1 MVPPCSPSAYSATKA
16 QRPMRIVDDVRTFS
30 EHLPDVVLTIG
41 SFDGV
46 HLGHRRIID
55 AVVRDARALGGTASL
70 MTLRP
75 HPRQLF
81 SPATAPNILTGGRKK
96 EALLAEAGI
105 DVLFVLPFNAE
116 VAALEPEDFV
126 REIVVRRCAARKLIV
141 GHDFNFGRRA
151 RGNYE
156 FLQAVAPAHGFEI
169 AQAPALV
176 IEGERVSSTLVRELV
191 LQGELDH
198 VERFLGRRYSVV
210 GEVITGRQMGRK
222 LGYPTAN
229 IKPHNNAVPAN
240 GIYIAEALFDG
251 RRIMA
256 AVNIGIAPT
265 IRHEDTMIE
274 AHLLDFNEELV
285 GKTLEIVFHK
295 RLRPEKK
302 FDSLEALILA
312 IDADVAETR
321 RYFCVS

>member
-1 MVPPCSPSAYSATKA
+1 
-16 QRPMRIVDDVRTFS
+16 MRVVDDVRQFN
-30 EHLPDVVLTIG
+30 EVLPGVVLTIG

-55 AVVRDARALGGTASL
+55 GVVAQARTIGGTAAL

-75 HPRQLF
+75 HPRQHF
-81 SPATAPNILTGGRKK
+81 SPATAPNILTSDRKK
-96 EALLAEAGI
+96 ESLLADAGI

-126 REIVVRRCAARKLIV
+126 SEIVVQRCRAQRLIV

-151 RGNYE
+151 RGNFE
-156 FLQAVAPAHGFEI
+156 FLQEKAPVHGFTVE
-169 AQAPALV
+169 QAPALV
-176 IEGERVSSTLVRELV
+176 LEGERVSSTLVRELI
-191 LQGELDH
+191 LQGEL
-198 VERFLGRRYSVV
+198 ERAQRFLGRRYSVV

-229 IKPHNNAVPAN
+229 IKPLNNAVPAN
-240 GIYIAEALFDG
+240 GIYIAEALVEG
-251 RRIMA
+251 QRHMA

-265 IRHEDTMIE
+265 IRHEDVMIE
-274 AHLLDFNEELV
+274 AHLLDFSGELV

-295 RLRPEKK
+295 RLRPEKH
-302 FDSLEALILA
+302 FDSLDTLIEA

-321 RYFCVS
+321 RYFANS

>member
-1 MVPPCSPSAYSATKA
+1 
-16 QRPMRIVDDVRTFS
+16 MRVVEDVRSFA
-30 EHLPDVVLTIG
+30 EHLPGVVLTIG

-55 AVVRDARALGGTASL
+55 AVVQEARALGGTAAL

-75 HPRQLF
+75 HPRQHF
-81 SPATAPNILTGGRKK
+81 SPATAPNILTGDRKK
-96 EALLAEAGI
+96 EELLAAAGI

-126 REIVVRRCAARKLIV
+126 REIVVGRCAAREVIV

-151 RGNYE
+151 RGNFE
-156 FLQAVAPAHGFEI
+156 FLQAVAPEHGFAVE
-169 AQAPALV
+169 QAPALV

-191 LQGELDH
+191 LQGELENI
-198 VERFLGRRYSVV
+198 ERFLGRRYSVV

-240 GIYIAEALFDG
+240 GIYVAEALFEG
-251 RRIMA
+251 RRFMA

-274 AHLLDFNEELV
+274 AFLLDFNEDLV

-302 FDSLEALILA
+302 FDSLEALIQA
-312 IDADVAETR
+312 IDADVVETR
-321 RYFCVS
+321 RYFANS